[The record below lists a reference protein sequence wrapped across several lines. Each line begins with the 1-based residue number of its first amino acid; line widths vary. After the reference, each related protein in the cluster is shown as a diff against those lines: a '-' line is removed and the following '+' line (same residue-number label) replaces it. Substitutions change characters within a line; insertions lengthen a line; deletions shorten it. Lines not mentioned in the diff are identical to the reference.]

1 MVFRAAFDAV
11 LQDAADAALAA
22 LDVEGTVAERL
33 DGYLQRANGDA
44 YDAMA
49 ATPFRHRTE
58 RQAHNRGLPSAL
70 VRPRQR
76 RRRSRPRELTG

>member
-49 ATPFRHRTE
+49 ATP
-58 RQAHNRGLPSAL
+58 LSA
-70 VRPRQR
+70 PN
-76 RRRSRPRELTG
+76 

>member
-49 ATPFRHRTE
+49 ATPFGTE
-58 RQAHNRGLPSAL
+58 LSDKPTTEVYRRRLSAL
-70 VRPRQR
+70 ANAAAALVHE
-76 RRRSRPRELTG
+76 S